1 MITFLLNDSFPVLA
15 GTSLTD
21 SININ
26 LCHTGIKGDD
36 TTEDRQGRRQQQ
48 ENWQNRGSGEGNS
61 RLAHAAQ
68 FHHRCSTLCV
78 LYLSSEM
85 AGQPEEEGRSQ
96 SDSGG
101 WEMRDTY

>member
-36 TTEDRQGRRQQQ
+36 TTEDCQGRRQQQ

-68 FHHRCSTLCV
+68 FHHRCSTCV